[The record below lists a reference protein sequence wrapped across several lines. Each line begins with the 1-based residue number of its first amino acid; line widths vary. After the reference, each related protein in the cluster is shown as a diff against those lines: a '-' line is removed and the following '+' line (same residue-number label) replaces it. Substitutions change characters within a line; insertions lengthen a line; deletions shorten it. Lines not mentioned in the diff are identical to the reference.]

1 MVLPLNSIEVRN
13 FRGLNDLS
21 IGTLGRVNLFVG
33 KNNVGKTSLLEAVQ
47 IWATRGSVRTLWDI
61 LDSRAEVSRRDSLD
75 GTTVELLF
83 NRSGVEDGLRHMSVG
98 PVGRPDARVTLGLG
112 WTTWQEGDDGSLT
125 RVVVKDPESAS
136 QTRAVEE
143 SLVVTVFGYPPRLV
157 PLERLRMIPRM
168 SERGDR
174 PDKSA
179 PIPATFVPANG
190 FSEGA
195 IGPLWDGVAL
205 TDAEADVLAG
215 LNIIAPDLER
225 LTLVGGATS
234 FRARTMM
241 ARTRGQNAP
250 VPLKS
255 LGAGVNRMLGI
266 TLSLVNARGGV
277 ALMDEIEN
285 GIHYSVQG
293 DLWRLVLRMARR
305 LDLQVFATS
314 HSWDCVRA
322 FQAATAEDDEADGV
336 LVRIEAKA
344 GKIRAVPFD
353 EKELTIA
360 TLHDIEVR

>member
-1 MVLPLNSIEVRN
+1 M
-13 FRGLNDLS
+13 
-21 IGTLGRVNLFVG
+21 
-33 KNNVGKTSLLEAVQ
+33 
-47 IWATRGSVRTLWDI
+47 
-61 LDSRAEVSRRDSLD
+61 
-75 GTTVELLF
+75 
-83 NRSGVEDGLRHMSVG
+83 
-98 PVGRPDARVTLGLG
+98 
-112 WTTWQEGDDGSLT
+112 
-125 RVVVKDPESAS
+125 
-136 QTRAVEE
+136 
-143 SLVVTVFGYPPRLV
+143 TVFGYPPRLV

-190 FSEGA
+190 FCEGA

-225 LTLVGGATS
+225 LTLVGEATS